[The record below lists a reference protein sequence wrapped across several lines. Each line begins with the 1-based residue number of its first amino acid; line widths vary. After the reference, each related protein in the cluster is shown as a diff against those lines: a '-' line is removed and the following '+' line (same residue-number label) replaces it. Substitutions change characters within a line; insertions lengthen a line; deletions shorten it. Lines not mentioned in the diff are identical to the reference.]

1 MDLKEKALPMIRDV
15 VFAIAI
21 VGLLLAILWGYT
33 GQFPHSPM
41 VVVTSGSMMHEDAP
55 FGRIGTIDPGD
66 LVLVKKI
73 HWKDDVITRGP
84 SYAPTTKHKTYG
96 DYGDVIIY
104 IPDRNGDGIAD
115 KDATPIIHRAICWV
129 QVNPDGTYTIE
140 EYGLYNVSSITIS
153 ELGLSN
159 YKPPHNGFITKGDH
173 NPSADQATRQGSL
186 PAISTP
192 VKPEWIIGKARGEVP
207 WFGLIKLV
215 FFGDENIQGEPGWVR
230 IGNAVAPKDEWICLG
245 ISLFILIGIP
255 TIWDAYK
262 FYKKWKSEKLRL

>member
-1 MDLKEKALPMIRDV
+1 MDLRQKALLITRDIIV
-15 VFAIAI
+15 SIAI
-21 VGLLLAILWGYT
+21 VGVILAILWGYT

-41 VVVTSGSMMHEDAP
+41 VVVTSGSMMHDNAP

-73 HWKDDVITRGP
+73 NGKDDIITRGP

-104 IPDRNGDGIAD
+104 IPDRNGDGKAD
-115 KDATPIIHRAICWV
+115 KDSTPIIHRAICWV
-129 QVNPDGTYTIE
+129 EVNPNETYTVE
-140 EYGLYNVSSITIS
+140 EYGIYNESSINIP

-159 YKPPHNGFITKGDH
+159 YKPPHSGFITKGDH
-173 NPSADQATRQGSL
+173 NPSADQAVYGSL

-192 VKPEWIIGKARGEVP
+192 VKPEWIIGKARGEIP

-215 FFGDENIQGEPGWVR
+215 FFGDNIQGEPGWVK
-230 IGNAVAPKDEWICLG
+230 IGKAAAPKDEWICLG
-245 ISLFILIGIP
+245 ISLIIIVGIP
-255 TIWDAYK
+255 TAWDGYN